1 MPWRLIDQS
10 TSALRRRLILVLA
23 VLTSLLAAA
32 GTFAGVYAVIR
43 IGQQQ
48 HDIKDAVAKIQQSRI
63 VLSKQSCR
71 QRNNERAITRS
82 NLRQNL
88 AQLTKISDGALATLG
103 YTREQAEAQIHKQ
116 LRQVAPL
123 DCKKLV
129 KQVASNRTRVSKGGG
144 SGSTGIPRPTRT
156 TASKDETGPDSGS
169 GAGGSETPSEPGTG
183 RPHKPPGGG
192 DSGPPSGPPPGGG
205 GGGVVNPPSNPQ
217 PPTNPRPDPGG
228 VVQTLVDGVG
238 RVVERVVPGLP

>member
-1 MPWRLIDQS
+1 MPWRMVD
-10 TSALRRRLILVLA
+10 TPTTELRRRLVLILA
-23 VLTSLLAAA
+23 VATSLFAAI
-32 GTFAGVYAVIR
+32 GTFVGVYAVIR

-48 HDIKDAVAKIQQSRI
+48 EDIKDAVAQIQKSRI

-116 LRQVAPL
+116 LRQVRPL

-169 GAGGSETPSEPGTG
+169 GAGGSETPSEPGTP
-183 RPHKPPGGG
+183 RQKPPSG
-192 DSGPPSGPPPGGG
+192 DDGSGPPPGPPSGGG
-205 GGGVVNPPSNPQ
+205 GGGVVNPPSNP
-217 PPTNPRPDPGG
+217 PPSNPRPDVGG